1 MAADL
6 PKTMQAWKFTSVS
19 PTLEENL
26 SLDHISPLPDNSASL
41 RADQVLV
48 NVLAAS
54 LNPIDYKSPE
64 IPFVGRLVSGSPSIP
79 GIDFAG
85 RVAATGPNRK
95 NVASEDLKVG
105 QLVYGRLKGPTKF
118 GTLAEYT
125 IAPRAAC
132 VPIPPG
138 VSVIDAASAATA
150 GLTAYQSIM
159 PKIKGG
165 TGERVFI
172 NGGSGGCGTFGI
184 QIAKVAG
191 CHVTTSC
198 STANV
203 ELCKSLGADIVID
216 YSRKDVVAELKKMQP
231 FDLVVDNVGASGDL
245 YFSASSFT
253 KPSALYMQIGSPA
266 ITPGFILRN
275 LYKKYWPSRLGGGK
289 RRWEFM
295 HLENKPE
302 DFSQI
307 ARWMQ
312 EKKVRAV
319 VADVYGMEDKGPV
332 EAFTKLRIGRT
343 RGKIVVKIV
352 DSCEE

>member
-231 FDLVVDNVGASGDL
+231 FDLVVDN
-245 YFSASSFT
+245 
-253 KPSALYMQIGSPA
+253 IGSPA